1 MTQTHQQ
8 LAKYALKSCDILVP
22 KNEIDLKKWAVVAC
36 DQYTSEPE
44 YWNRVAQTV
53 GDAPSTLHIIYPE
66 VYLEEENP
74 QKRITSINEAM
85 DQYLEDDLFEHY
97 PDSFFLIKRTTDHAP
112 NGRWGLLAG
121 LDLEAYNYNNGSKS
135 LIRATEETIID
146 RIPPRKKIRKNA
158 SLEIPHILVLVDDPM
173 RQLIE
178 PIAKA
183 VDSLQQVYS
192 TDLLE
197 GGGHVSAWLIN
208 DPERRQQ
215 IANAI
220 GQLHQ
225 RLDPN
230 NPLLYAMGDGNH
242 SLATAKSCWEDLKVN
257 LTEDERAVHPARFAL
272 VEIENIHDPSL
283 EFEPIHRVLFGLDR
297 IGFEAAL
304 LQVCSS
310 FDRVEV
316 PSLSS
321 LESAINEEGAT
332 QRFGYV
338 DSTSFACYTLENPD
352 ASIAAGSLQH
362 LIDSLLEAE
371 ACTVDYIH
379 GNDVVERLGSEEGN
393 IGLLLPEVSKHT
405 FFETIIKDNS
415 LPRKTFSM
423 GHAHE
428 KRFYLEARKITL

>member
-1 MTQTHQQ
+1 MTQTGRQ

-22 KNEIDLKKWAVVAC
+22 KSEINLKKWAVVAC

-44 YWNRVAQTV
+44 YWNRVAQAV
-53 GDAPSTLHIIYPE
+53 GEAPSALHIIYPE
-66 VYLEEENP
+66 VYLEEEDP
-74 QKRITSINEAM
+74 QKRITTINETM
-85 DQYLEDDLFEHY
+85 DQYLKEDIFDHY
-97 PDSFFLIKRTTDHAP
+97 QDSFFLIKRTTDHAP

-158 SLEIPHILVLVDDPM
+158 SLEIPHILVLIDDPLKK
-173 RQLIE
+173 LIE
-178 PIAKA
+178 PLAA
-183 VDSLQQVYS
+183 TVDSLHQVYD
-192 TDLLE
+192 TDLME
-197 GGGHVSAWLIN
+197 GGGHVAAWLVN
-208 DPERRQQ
+208 SQEHRQQ
-215 IANAI
+215 IADAI
-220 GQLHQ
+220 GTLHQ
-225 RLDPN
+225 RLDPS

-242 SLATAKSCWEDLKVN
+242 SLATAKSCWEDLKAT
-257 LTEDERAVHPARFAL
+257 LTEEERDDHPARFAL
-272 VEIENIHDPSL
+272 VEIENIHDPAL

-297 IGFEAAL
+297 SAFEAAL

-310 FDRVEV
+310 FDRIEV
-316 PSLSS
+316 PSLAS
-321 LESAINEEGAT
+321 LERTINEEGAG

-338 DSTSFACYTLENPD
+338 DNQSFTCYTLQDPD

-362 LIDSLLEAE
+362 LIDSLLEGD

-379 GNDVVERLGSEEGN
+379 GNDVVQRLGSEVGN

-428 KRFYLEARKITL
+428 KRFYLEARKITP